1 MKKSIVYFGLVG
13 LCLMSGINVTFASGG
28 GGSVSEDTSA
38 ETSASPT
45 TTTVT
50 EKIPGMDCQ
59 PVGSDTSVTKRKYKC
74 TIQPGFGSV
83 MDILKGL
90 IKYAT
95 FLTALIGTLM
105 LVYSGIEYSMAGA
118 SGDDVKHSK
127 SRIMKVLAGLVLL
140 FLIGFVLNSVAP
152 WIYK

>member
-1 MKKSIVYFGLVG
+1 
-13 LCLMSGINVTFASGG
+13 
-28 GGSVSEDTSA
+28 
-38 ETSASPT
+38 
-45 TTTVT
+45 
-50 EKIPGMDCQ
+50 MDCQ